1 MARRKRTSSQTLEKA
16 RHVLAGLKQITPKP
30 EFGPELTE
38 VLFEAE
44 VNGFTH
50 DLEAFNSALADV
62 DDQQNHLD
70 DREQRLSDFTLRIQ
84 AAVKALHGPDS
95 SEYEVIG
102 GVRRSDRKRRAPKQ
116 KPSGTKPSGN

>member
-50 DLEAFNSALADV
+50 DLEAFNGALAEV

-70 DREQRLSDFTLRIQ
+70 DREQGLSDFTQRIQ

-102 GVRRSDRKRRAPKQ
+102 GVRRSDRKRRARKP